1 MGRLGHR
8 GLLGDE
14 SANANA
20 LPDETPRRHARA
32 FFRYHRVMHARSLL
46 RQLTR
51 SPLAN
56 TCDSPWES
64 MAGGDKVRHC
74 ASCNRDVYSLS
85 DMSELEAELR
95 LLNAGEAVPC
105 IRYARD
111 RDGRVAHLA
120 PPSRRRFHVASA
132 SARALVVAS
141 ALVARDAV
149 AQGKDK
155 ANEPVQCVMLNAL
168 EPSPAASASAPS
180 KGAPAAPAAAPA
192 PPPPPVPLAGAPP
205 PPQHQVAYG
214 TLTIRS
220 KVPRELE
227 LQGIKLQAPLAAFR
241 MTPGDFVVEVNQPGK
256 KKKLK
261 IKFTITVDHE
271 TSLDL
276 DKR

>member
-1 MGRLGHR
+1 MVGS
-8 GLLGDE
+8 D
-14 SANANA
+14 
-20 LPDETPRRHARA
+20 
-32 FFRYHRVMHARSLL
+32 
-46 RQLTR
+46 Q
-51 SPLAN
+51 
-56 TCDSPWES
+56 
-64 MAGGDKVRHC
+64 VRHC

-95 LLNAGEAVPC
+95 LLNAGDAVPC
-105 IRYARD
+105 IRYARG

-168 EPSPAASASAPS
+168 EPSPAASAGAPS
-180 KGAPAAPAAAPA
+180 KGAPAAPAAAPV
-192 PPPPPVPLAGAPP
+192 PPPPVPLAGEPMA
-205 PPQHQVAYG
+205 PQHQVAYG
-214 TLTIRS
+214 TLTVRS

-241 MTPGDFVVEVNQPGK
+241 MTPGDFVVEVSQPGK
-256 KKKLK
+256 KKKRK
-261 IKFTITVDHE
+261 IKFSITVDHV

>member
-1 MGRLGHR
+1 
-8 GLLGDE
+8 
-14 SANANA
+14 
-20 LPDETPRRHARA
+20 
-32 FFRYHRVMHARSLL
+32 MHPRSLL

-51 SPLAN
+51 SPLEKP
-56 TCDSPWES
+56 CDSPWES
-64 MAGGDKVRHC
+64 MAGSGKVRHC
-74 ASCNRDVYSLS
+74 ASCDRDVYSLS

-95 LLNAGEAVPC
+95 LLNAGDAVPC

-111 RDGRVAHLA
+111 RDGGVAHRA
-120 PPSRRRFHVASA
+120 PPTSRRFQVAGT

-141 ALVARDAV
+141 ALLARDAV

-155 ANEPVQCVMLNAL
+155 ADEPVQCVMLSAL
-168 EPSPAASASAPS
+168 APSPAPSAAAPA

-192 PPPPPVPLAGAPP
+192 PPPPPIQLAGAPP

-214 TLTIRS
+214 TLNIRS
-220 KVPRELE
+220 KEPRELE
-227 LQGIKLQAPLAAFR
+227 LQGIKLQAPLAQFR
-241 MTPGDFVVEVNQPGK
+241 MTPGDFVVEVSQPGK
-256 KKKLK
+256 KKKRK